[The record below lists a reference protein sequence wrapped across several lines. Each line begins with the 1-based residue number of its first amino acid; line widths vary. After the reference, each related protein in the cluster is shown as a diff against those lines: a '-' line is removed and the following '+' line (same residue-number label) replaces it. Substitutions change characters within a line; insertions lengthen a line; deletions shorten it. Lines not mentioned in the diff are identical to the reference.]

1 MPNGTSGGVGG
12 SEVQT
17 RSLPDNRIRTNAV
30 RASAGRLTAAA
41 VLVRVLGGINRN
53 IG

>member
-17 RSLPDNRIRTNAV
+17 RSLPDSYGYLKSDALVVRRRTGA
-30 RASAGRLTAAA
+30 
-41 VLVRVLGGINRN
+41 
-53 IG
+53 

>member
-17 RSLPDNRIRTNAV
+17 RSLPDDSLKLLRPPY
-30 RASAGRLTAAA
+30 
-41 VLVRVLGGINRN
+41 
-53 IG
+53 